1 MTSLVLTLTET
12 LRYRGAVGQWSWV
25 MHRLTGLGVLFFLIL
40 HVIDTSWAVFYPELY
55 VRAIASYQSPLF
67 TLGEFGLV
75 FAVVYHAYNGLR
87 IIVFDYKPQ
96 WWRHQREA
104 AKWVVVCTFVT
115 LIPVFL
121 VMFNHVLNYYGENPQ
136 VLGLDKV
143 LLEQIPFAVGMV
155 VALVIGV
162 FASFVYGMLT
172 GGKDEAT
179 RHTESRLERFWWSY
193 MRISG
198 LLIIPL
204 VFGHL
209 AMMHLIQGVFDITA
223 RNYGAVGSIFSQVGI
238 NETGT
243 SVEFVADRWNTFVA
257 GVAIWRL
264 YDFGLLTL
272 AVVHG
277 FNGLRYVFTDYTM
290 NNPVLRRGLVYTC
303 IIGAAILLAVGISA
317 LLGTIPQTSIEMAE
331 EAARNLYP

>member
-1 MTSLVLTLTET
+1 LTSLVLTLTET

-25 MHRLTGLGVLFFLIL
+25 MHRLTGLGVIFFLIL
-40 HVIDTSWAVFYPELY
+40 HVVDTSWAVFYPELY

-87 IIVFDYKPQ
+87 IIIFDYKPQ

-104 AKWVVVCTFVT
+104 AKWVVIGTLVT

-121 VMFNHVLNYYGENPQ
+121 IMFNHVLNYYGESPT
-136 VLGLDKV
+136 VLSLDVV
-143 LLEQIPFAVGMV
+143 LLEQLPFAIGMV
-155 VALVIGV
+155 IALVVGV
-162 FASFVYGMLT
+162 VASFVYGLIT
-172 GGKDEAT
+172 GNK
-179 RHTESRLERFWWSY
+179 TETPKPLDNRIERFWWSY
-193 MRISG
+193 MRVSG

-209 AMMHLIQGVFDITA
+209 GMMHLIQGVFDITA
-223 RNYGAVGSIFSQVGI
+223 RNYPAVGAVASQVGA
-238 NETGT
+238 NLSGT

-264 YDFGLLTL
+264 YDAGLLLL

-290 NNPVLRRGLVYTC
+290 KYPLLRRGLVYTC
-303 IIGAAILLAVGISA
+303 IIGAAILLAVGTGMLWA
-317 LLGTIPQTSIEMAE
+317 TIPQTSIDMAE
-331 EAARNLYP
+331 QAARNLHP

>member
-25 MHRLTGLGVLFFLIL
+25 MHRLTGLGVVLFLIL
-40 HVIDTSWAVFYPELY
+40 HVVDTSWAVFYPDLY
-55 VRAIASYQSPLF
+55 VRAIAAYQSPLF

-87 IIVFDYKPQ
+87 IIVFDFKPQ
-96 WWRHQREA
+96 WWRHQQEA
-104 AKWVVVCTFVT
+104 AKWVVVAT
-115 LIPVFL
+115 LATLVPVFL
-121 VMFNHVLNYYGENPQ
+121 IMFNHVLNHYGSNPD
-136 VLGLDKV
+136 VLGLDRV
-143 LLEQIPFAVGMV
+143 LLEQLPFVIGMVIALVIGIGASFAVGM
-155 VALVIGV
+155 I
-162 FASFVYGMLT
+162 T
-172 GGKDEAT
+172 GGKEET
-179 RHTESRLERFWWSY
+179 RTADSRIERFWWSY
-193 MRISG
+193 MRLSG

-223 RNYGAVGSIFSQVGI
+223 RNYEAVGAVFSQVGV
-238 NETGT
+238 NATGT

-257 GVAIWRL
+257 GVAIWRI
-264 YDFGLLTL
+264 YDFALLLL

-290 NNPVLRRGLVYTC
+290 SNPMLRRGLVYTC
-303 IIGAAILLAVGISA
+303 IIGAAILLAVGSGMLWA
-317 LLGTIPQTSIEMAE
+317 TIPETSVRMAE
-331 EAARNLYP
+331 EAMRNLHP